1 MAFRAIFIFLF
12 LQVVQSAFG
21 QTVEWGNPQKIKPK
35 NLFSQ
40 VVGESPAG
48 VFVLR
53 ARNTDFSSDVII
65 EKYKNNLALELSVPA
80 PISING
86 NIERVLLVNNDLHI
100 FISAKNTQTGNID
113 LLDQKV
119 DASLKAVGMPNVI
132 CSFPAS
138 LFIEKRK
145 IQIKTSANKKNVV
158 ILFLTKSAANGDCKL
173 NLYGYNELI
182 QQQFGKQ
189 FTLNEQL
196 EDVFVTNFEM
206 DNSGNAF
213 VLIDFPSKK
222 AVSKIDNRDFF
233 LYAYYPSEDKMLAYD
248 LGNENLFLEELGM
261 CVNNFNQTVSVVG
274 FYSEGNQTAVNGYF
288 MERFSIPKR
297 STEEKYAGILDGT
310 IIQKITGGKLDSKNP
325 DLRNFYIRKV
335 LPRSDGGLFL
345 ISEKYTRVEQR
356 FNYYINNM
364 PQEGVR
370 ITYNYDDVALLS
382 LNKDGNIHFGDLIRK
397 RQSSMGDGGYIS
409 GIATLATQD
418 NIYIL
423 YNSELDKDGNIN
435 AHSVNYQGKTDEKI
449 AVKSSNFSVALV
461 PSDCKQTGPNTLLC
475 ATIREKQFTL
485 MRITF

>member
-12 LQVVQSAFG
+12 FHLGQTAFG
-21 QTVEWGNPQKIKPK
+21 QTVEWGNPQKIKQK

-40 VVGESPAG
+40 LVGESPAG
-48 VFVLR
+48 IFVLR
-53 ARNTDFSSDVII
+53 ARNTDFSSDVIL
-65 EKYKNNLALELSVPA
+65 EKYKSNLALELSVPA
-80 PISING
+80 PITING
-86 NIERVLLVNNDLHI
+86 NIERVLLVNNELHI

-113 LLDQKV
+113 ILDQKV
-119 DASLKAVGMPNVI
+119 DANLKAAGMPNVI
-132 CSFPAS
+132 CSFPAA
-138 LFIEKRK
+138 LFVEKRK
-145 IQIKTSANKKNVV
+145 IQIKTSANKKQVL
-158 ILFLTKSAANGDCKL
+158 IQFLTKSAANGDCKL
-173 NLYGYNELI
+173 NLFAYNEFV

-189 FTLNEQL
+189 FTLNEQV
-196 EDVFVTNFEM
+196 EDVFITNFEI
-206 DNSGNAF
+206 DNTGNAF

-222 AVSKIDNRDFF
+222 TISKIDNRDFF
-233 LYAYYPSEDKMLAYD
+233 LYAYYPSEDKMLAYE
-248 LGNENLFLEELGM
+248 LGNENLFIEELGM

-274 FYSEGNQTAVNGYF
+274 FYSEGNQTSVNGYF
-288 MERFSIPKR
+288 MERFSISKR
-297 STEEKYAGILDGT
+297 STDEKFASILDAN
-310 IIQKITGGKLDSKNP
+310 IIQKITGGKVEIKNP

-345 ISEKYTRVEQR
+345 LAEKYTRVEQR

-370 ITYNYDDVALLS
+370 VTYNYDEVGLLS
-382 LNKDGNIHFGDLIRK
+382 INKEGSIHFGDLLRK
-397 RQSSMGDGGYIS
+397 RQSSIGDGGYIS

-418 NIYIL
+418 NIYVL

-475 ATIREKQFTL
+475 STIRDKQFTL